1 MSVDNPEEK
10 VNSLEEEEV
19 GIRIISSHDDD
30 FYEEINDPKIIKE
43 FWTSIEALK
52 KRKFTLI
59 ELKLMLIE
67 EWVHRQDQN
76 QESYVDKNI
85 FYIDFNKPEIKK
97 LLQFIGL
104 KPLDEKY
111 MSWIIPASFSNKALD
126 EKYAFISYIINSIID
141 DNLSFNELLIYDL
154 SLVANV
160 PRIKELTNTTTCK
173 KCNIDFRSLKKH
185 LNQKQECK
193 LEYSDTDMADLEK
206 HLKIIAKEDKKKLNI
221 ANYQHKKKEIA
232 QKYKS
237 NSTEMKKKV
246 AERLQ
251 MNREKIN
258 EGKLKSYHKN
268 KEKYNKKKSER
279 YLQNIKE
286 LEKRLGSDEI
296 KELPIQERKKK
307 IAALKKEF
315 QTTSGI
321 KENKNYIRKRKKINF
336 TMSDLEEN
344 IESDEEYKP

>member
-1 MSVDNPEEK
+1 MSVDNAEEK

-307 IAALKKEF
+307 IAELKKEF
-315 QTTSGI
+315 QTTSVM
-321 KENKNYIRKRKKINF
+321 KENQNYVRKRKKIDF

-344 IESDEEYKP
+344 NESDEEYKP

>member
-307 IAALKKEF
+307 IAELKKEF
-315 QTTSGI
+315 QTTSVM
-321 KENKNYIRKRKKINF
+321 KENQNYVRKRKKIDF

-344 IESDEEYKP
+344 NESDEEYKP